1 MEIFSGLIT
10 GKTLVLKKALFKL
23 QKVFIGKRSADAED
37 AAPRHPLEAGL
48 LHGEAERRLRLVQS
62 PTGTR

>member
-37 AAPRHPLEAGL
+37 EAPSHPLEAGL
-48 LHGEAERRLRLVQS
+48 LHGEAGRRLRLVQS
-62 PTGTR
+62 HAGTR

>member
-62 PTGTR
+62 HAGTR

>member
-1 MEIFSGLIT
+1 MEILSGLIT

-23 QKVFIGKRSADAED
+23 QKVFIGKRSADAE
-37 AAPRHPLEAGL
+37 APRHPLEAGL